1 MQDIN
6 LTAKEGVSEII
17 VRTGDAPKVH
27 DPVKYSFEGNISAPL
42 EYFNARVKANMN
54 YFDAKL
60 AVVEVNERDYK
71 IIIRR
76 DPKDV
81 FAETVSGQLKKNPD
95 IEAIGVNTGE
105 QFKPSELAKR
115 LKKNRI
121 FFSAIADAMRIISD
135 LQSLKVS
142 AKSELE
148 QSDDRRGNTKNVFV
162 QSVETNMPVS
172 FQLAMP
178 IFNGDSDV
186 SFAVEV
192 SFEVSGQQ
200 VLCSLDSIELTE
212 YERRR
217 AHELLTEQAEQ
228 FVTSGI
234 PVLYK

>member
-42 EYFNARVKANMN
+42 EYFNARITADPKHFYSN
-54 YFDAKL
+54 L

-71 IIIRR
+71 IILRR
-76 DPKDV
+76 DPKDI
-81 FAETVSGQLKKNPD
+81 FAETVSGQ
-95 IEAIGVNTGE
+95 
-105 QFKPSELAKR
+105 

-162 QSVETNMPVS
+162 QSVETNMPVA
-172 FQLAMP
+172 FQLSMP
-178 IFNGDSDV
+178 IFNGDSSV
-186 SFAVEV
+186 SFSVEV
-192 SFEVSGQQ
+192 SFDVSGQQ

-217 AHELLTEQAEQ
+217 AHELLQEQAEQ
-228 FVTSGI
+228 FITSGI

>member
-27 DPVKYSFEGNISAPL
+27 DPIKYSFDGNVSAPL
-42 EYFNARVKANMN
+42 DYFNSRKAANVD

-60 AVVEVNERDYK
+60 AVVEVNERGCQ
-71 IIIRR
+71 IILRR

-105 QFKPSELAKR
+105 SFKPSELAKR

-162 QSVETNMPVS
+162 QSVETNMPVA
-172 FQLAMP
+172 FQLSMP
-178 IFNGDSDV
+178 IFNGEENV
-186 SFAVEV
+186 TFTVEV

-212 YERRR
+212 LERRY
-217 AHELLTEQAEQ
+217 AHQLLNQQAEQ
-228 FVTSGI
+228 FIASGI
-234 PVLYK
+234 PVLYR